1 MKRIIPERTGL
12 NLSILNIIMAL
23 NKEKIQEQITIKEES
38 IMITWKN
45 LDTLDSFKEL
55 SQTAKVDVAD
65 VMKGEGG
72 AERVKKY
79 STPMAE
85 GLA

>member
-55 SQTAKVDVAD
+55 SQTY
-65 VMKGEGG
+65 MF
-72 AERVKKY
+72 VKAFLILLY
-79 STPMAE
+79 RYV
-85 GLA
+85 

>member
-65 VMKGEGG
+65 VMKGEGL
-72 AERVKKY
+72 
-79 STPMAE
+79 S
-85 GLA
+85 LIHI

>member
-45 LDTLDSFKEL
+45 LDTLDSFERAF
-55 SQTAKVDVAD
+55 TDC
-65 VMKGEGG
+65 EGW
-72 AERVKKY
+72 
-79 STPMAE
+79 M
-85 GLA
+85 LQM